1 MKIVKVYTQTDN
13 KKIAI
18 AVLNTKKSVYGYTT
32 ETPSTAVEQFGKI
45 EGEIVSYWG
54 KLPVVLVPVEQF
66 DAIAKTKGN
75 EVLEYRG
82 PADTT
87 RIRESKPRPDAAAL
101 RLYKVFATDA
111 AAPQVDNEGLPVKI
125 TVDGYSF
132 YSGAGESLLKA
143 LKREYSFTKSD
154 TAAALAMVIDT
165 PADAEPAEQPAAVAD
180 TPAPAVE
187 VAEVAA
193 DAPALVQAAKETG
206 HLTICSVPKATPA
219 PAPEVAAPV
228 EDIEAAVEAHF
239 SDMVANAPAD
249 DMPADAAPLS
259 EKTESNP
266 APATVKKAKKQLAA
280 WHGAIVEVLEIRADD
295 NAAVIKFK
303 GGARTSTPADTLEPT
318 TAKKTALPA
327 WMIPGAVVD
336 VYNSFRPD
344 DEPSRHT
351 IESVGTTTVYYT
363 DGVCNHINYLMHYGT
378 PVEQLPEPPAV
389 VVVDMP
395 ADAPAPAP
403 EVAAVTDADIYA
415 AAARIRANYEA
426 MQADIEAD
434 KQRAADM
441 FADAITAYCESIEP
455 PAAPRWEPETI
466 IIKPVYRDAE
476 QAPAPI
482 HRRRLSL
489 PRLRPA
495 FRRLLRVAAVVLPL
509 LVFALLTA
517 SSQTAA
523 APADAAPVAVTEA
536 APLVADAAADAVADT
551 VVYCA
556 GELPPVEVCAPRTP
570 AGQKCCTP
578 SRSKNAV
585 AVTDTP
591 DGQKTVSSCTPS
603 NEKTAPDAVADAPQP
618 DSQPHGLTICA
629 GTAWQYTMM
638 NWA

>member
-45 EGEIVSYWG
+45 KGEIVSYWG

-154 TAAALAMVIDT
+154 IAAALAIVIDT

-180 TPAPAVE
+180 APAPAVE

-206 HLTICSVPKATPA
+206 HLIICSVPKATPA

-239 SDMVANAPAD
+239 ADMVANAPAD
-249 DMPADAAPLS
+249 DMPADAAEIIPEL
-259 EKTESNP
+259 P
-266 APATVKKAKKQLAA
+266 ADIPAAPAKNKKEFAEYN
-280 WHGAIVEVLEIRADD
+280 GFIVEVLRSWDD
-295 NAAVIKFK
+295 EHNTVVIKLK
-303 GGARTSTPADTLEPT
+303 GGARTTVAADRLQPT

-327 WMIPGAVVD
+327 WMIPGAIVD
-336 VYNSFRPD
+336 VKSALRPD
-344 DEPSRHT
+344 AEPSRHT
-351 IESVGTTTVYYT
+351 IESIGTTTVYYT
-363 DGVCNHINYLMHYGT
+363 DGYKSMLNYLIEYGT

-426 MQADIEAD
+426 MRADIEAD

-476 QAPAPI
+476 PTPAPM

-523 APADAAPVAVTEA
+523 APADAAAVAEA
-536 APLVADAAADAVADT
+536 APLVADAVADT

-585 AVTDTP
+585 AVADTP
-591 DGQKTVSSCTPS
+591 AGQKTASSCTPS
-603 NEKTAPDAVADAPQP
+603 GQKTAPDAVTDAPQL

>member
-1 MKIVKVYTQTDN
+1 MIEN
-13 KKIAI
+13 KKNMYGRFDGKPDAD
-18 AVLNTKKSVYGYTT
+18 AVSV
-32 ETPSTAVEQFGKI
+32 FGDVA
-45 EGEIVSYWG
+45 GVVVSLWG
-54 KLPVVLVPVEQF
+54 KLPVVLVSIEQF
-66 DAIAKTKGN
+66 NKLAKQYK
-75 EVLEYRG
+75 VIEYAG
-82 PADTT
+82 PVTGSGV
-87 RIRESKPRPDAAAL
+87 REKKPRPDAAAL
-101 RLYKVFATDA
+101 KLYKILSDIENKCAAGVLDRLTAVNIDGYKITPKDA
-111 AAPQVDNEGLPVKI
+111 AD
-125 TVDGYSF
+125 
-132 YSGAGESLLKA
+132 LLKK
-143 LKREYSFTKSD
+143 LKSAFQFTAAD

-206 HLTICSVPKATPA
+206 HLIICSVPKATPA

-228 EDIEAAVEAHF
+228 EDIEAAIEAHF
-239 SDMVANAPAD
+239 ADMVANAPAD
-249 DMPADAAPLS
+249 DMPSDAAEIIPEL
-259 EKTESNP
+259 P
-266 APATVKKAKKQLAA
+266 ADIPAAPAKNKKEFAEYN
-280 WHGAIVEVLEIRADD
+280 GFIVEVLRSWDD
-295 NAAVIKFK
+295 EHNTVVVKLK
-303 GGARTSTPADTLEPT
+303 GGARTTVAADRLQPT

-327 WMIPGAVVD
+327 WMIPGAIVD
-336 VYNSFRPD
+336 VKSALRPD
-344 DEPSRHT
+344 AEPSRHT
-351 IESVGTTTVYYT
+351 IESIGTTTVYYT
-363 DGVCNHINYLMHYGT
+363 DGYKSMLNYLIEYGT

-395 ADAPAPAP
+395 ADAPAP

-466 IIKPVYRDAE
+466 IIKPVFRDAE
-476 QAPAPI
+476 PAPAPI
-482 HRRRLSL
+482 RRRLSL

-523 APADAAPVAVTEA
+523 APADAAAVAEA
-536 APLVADAAADAVADT
+536 APLVADAVAVADT

-585 AVTDTP
+585 AVVDTP
-591 DGQKTVSSCTPS
+591 ASQKTASSCTPAGQ
-603 NEKTAPDAVADAPQP
+603 KTDADTLPDTLQP
-618 DSQPHGLTICA
+618 DSQPHGLTICE
-629 GTAWQYTMM
+629 GTAWAYTMM

>member
-101 RLYKVFATDA
+101 RLYKVFTTDA
-111 AAPQVDNEGLPVKI
+111 AVPQVDNEGLPVKI

-206 HLTICSVPKATPA
+206 HLIICSVPKATPA

-239 SDMVANAPAD
+239 ADMVANAPAD

-266 APATVKKAKKQLAA
+266 APAPVKKAKEYADYY
-280 WHGAIVEVLEIRADD
+280 GAIVEVLERGKDSTLIR
-295 NAAVIKFK
+295 IK
-303 GGARTSTPADTLEPT
+303 GGAMLRVETFRLNET
-318 TAKKTALPA
+318 TAKKTTLPD
-327 WMIPGAVVD
+327 WLHVD
-336 VYNSFRPD
+336 GVFQEGEQRFRIT
-344 DEPSRHT
+344 R
-351 IESVGTTTVYYT
+351 VGTRNFDAYEVNGNGCY
-363 DGVCNHINYLMHYGT
+363 CNAAINSLLH
-378 PVEQLPEPPAV
+378 QLSQPDYNGNFIIPLYPNPDIEA
-389 VVVDMP
+389 

-466 IIKPVYRDAE
+466 IIKPVFRDAE
-476 QAPAPI
+476 PTSAPI

-523 APADAAPVAVTEA
+523 APADAAAVAEA
-536 APLVADAAADAVADT
+536 APLVADAVADT

-585 AVTDTP
+585 AVADTP
-591 DGQKTVSSCTPS
+591 AGQKTASSCTPS

>member
-154 TAAALAMVIDT
+154 IAAALAMVIDT
-165 PADAEPAEQPAAVAD
+165 PADAEPSEQPAAVAD
-180 TPAPAVE
+180 T
-187 VAEVAA
+187 
-193 DAPALVQAAKETG
+193 
-206 HLTICSVPKATPA
+206 
-219 PAPEVAAPV
+219 
-228 EDIEAAVEAHF
+228 
-239 SDMVANAPAD
+239 
-249 DMPADAAPLS
+249 
-259 EKTESNP
+259 
-266 APATVKKAKKQLAA
+266 
-280 WHGAIVEVLEIRADD
+280 
-295 NAAVIKFK
+295 
-303 GGARTSTPADTLEPT
+303 
-318 TAKKTALPA
+318 
-327 WMIPGAVVD
+327 
-336 VYNSFRPD
+336 
-344 DEPSRHT
+344 
-351 IESVGTTTVYYT
+351 
-363 DGVCNHINYLMHYGT
+363 
-378 PVEQLPEPPAV
+378 
-389 VVVDMP
+389 
-395 ADAPAPAP
+395 PAPAP

-415 AAARIRANYEA
+415 AAARIRANHEA

-466 IIKPVYRDAE
+466 IIKPVFRDAE
-476 QAPAPI
+476 PTPAPI

-495 FRRLLRVAAVVLPL
+495 FRRLLRVAAVVFPL

-536 APLVADAAADAVADT
+536 APLVADADAVADT

-585 AVTDTP
+585 AVADTP
-591 DGQKTVSSCTPS
+591 AGQKTASSCTPS
-603 NEKTAPDAVADAPQP
+603 SQKTAPDAVTDAPQL

-629 GTAWQYTMM
+629 GTAWKYTMM

>member
-1 MKIVKVYTQTDN
+1 MKNKENTIVKVYTQADN

-18 AVLNTKKSVYGYTT
+18 SMLLNKKDYYGRFNGKPDADAVSV
-32 ETPSTAVEQFGKI
+32 FGD
-45 EGEIVSYWG
+45 VSGVVVSLWG
-54 KLPVVLVPVEQF
+54 KLPVVLVSIEQF
-66 DAIAKTKGN
+66 NKLAKQYN
-75 EVLEYRG
+75 VIEYAG
-82 PADTT
+82 PVTGSGV
-87 RIRESKPRPDAAAL
+87 REKKPRPDAAAL
-101 RLYKVFATDA
+101 KLYKILSDIENKCAAGVLDRLTAVNIDGYKIKPKDA
-111 AAPQVDNEGLPVKI
+111 AD
-125 TVDGYSF
+125 
-132 YSGAGESLLKA
+132 LLKK
-143 LKREYSFTKSD
+143 LKSAFQFTAAD

-206 HLTICSVPKATPA
+206 HLIICSVPKATPA

-239 SDMVANAPAD
+239 ADMVANAPAD
-249 DMPADAAPLS
+249 DMPADAVEIIPELSADIPAAP
-259 EKTESNP
+259 
-266 APATVKKAKKQLAA
+266 VKNKKEFAEYN
-280 WHGAIVEVLEIRADD
+280 GFIVEVLRSWDD
-295 NAAVIKFK
+295 NENDPVVIKLK
-303 GGARTSTPADTLEPT
+303 GGARTTVAADKLQPT

-327 WMIPGAVVD
+327 WMIPGAIVD
-336 VYNSFRPD
+336 VKSALRPD
-344 DEPSRHT
+344 AEPSRHT
-351 IESVGTTTVYYT
+351 IESIGTTTVYYT
-363 DGVCNHINYLMHYGT
+363 DGYKSMLNYLIDYGA

-395 ADAPAPAP
+395 ADAPAP

-466 IIKPVYRDAE
+466 IITPVYKDAE
-476 QAPAPI
+476 PTPAPI

-523 APADAAPVAVTEA
+523 APADAAAVAVAEA
-536 APLVADAAADAVADT
+536 APLVADAVADT

-585 AVTDTP
+585 AVADTTA
-591 DGQKTVSSCTPS
+591 GQKTASRYTPS
-603 NEKTAPDAVADAPQP
+603 GQKTAPDAVADAPQP

-638 NWA
+638 NWV

>member
-1 MKIVKVYTQTDN
+1 MKNKENTIVKVYTQADN
-13 KKIAI
+13 KKVAI
-18 AVLNTKKSVYGYTT
+18 SMLLNKKDYYGRFDGKPDADAVSV
-32 ETPSTAVEQFGKI
+32 FGDVA
-45 EGEIVSYWG
+45 GVVVSLWG
-54 KLPVVLVPVEQF
+54 KLPVVLVSMEQF
-66 DAIAKTKGN
+66 NKLAKQYK
-75 EVLEYRG
+75 VIEYAG
-82 PADTT
+82 PVTASGV
-87 RIRESKPRPDAAAL
+87 REKKPRPDAAAL
-101 RLYKVFATDA
+101 KLYKILSDIENKCASGVLDRLTAVNID
-111 AAPQVDNEGLPVKI
+111 GYKI
-125 TVDGYSF
+125 TPKNAAD
-132 YSGAGESLLKA
+132 LLKK
-143 LKREYSFTKSD
+143 LKSAFQFTAAD
-154 TAAALAMVIDT
+154 TASALAMVIDT

-193 DAPALVQAAKETG
+193 DAPAMVQAAKETG
-206 HLTICSVPKATPA
+206 HLIICSVPKATPA

-228 EDIEAAVEAHF
+228 
-239 SDMVANAPAD
+239 D
-249 DMPADAAPLS
+249 DMPADAVEIIPELPADIPA
-259 EKTESNP
+259 
-266 APATVKKAKKQLAA
+266 APAKNKKEYAEYN
-280 WHGAIVEVLEIRADD
+280 GFIVEVLRSWDD
-295 NAAVIKFK
+295 NENDPVVIKLK
-303 GGARTSTPADTLEPT
+303 GGARTTVAADRLQPT

-327 WMIPGAVVD
+327 WMIPGAIVD
-336 VYNSFRPD
+336 VKSALRPD

-351 IESVGTTTVYYT
+351 IESIGTTTVYYT
-363 DGVCNHINYLMHYGT
+363 DGYKSMLNYLIEYGT

-395 ADAPAPAP
+395 ADAPAP

-466 IIKPVYRDAE
+466 IIKPVFRDAE
-476 QAPAPI
+476 PTPAPI

-517 SSQTAA
+517 SSKTAA
-523 APADAAPVAVTEA
+523 APADAAPVAVAEA
-536 APLVADAAADAVADT
+536 APLVADADADT

-578 SRSKNAV
+578 SRSKNADAV
-585 AVTDTP
+585 ADTP
-591 DGQKTVSSCTPS
+591 AGQKTAYICTPS
-603 NEKTAPDAVADAPQP
+603 GQKTAPDAVTDAPQL